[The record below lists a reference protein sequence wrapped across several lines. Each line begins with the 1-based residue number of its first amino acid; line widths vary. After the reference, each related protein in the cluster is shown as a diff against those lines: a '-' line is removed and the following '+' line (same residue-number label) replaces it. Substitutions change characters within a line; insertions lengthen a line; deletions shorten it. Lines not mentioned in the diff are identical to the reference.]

1 MPGLVGESGGL
12 GFVRKDVLRFGPS
25 VLEGGVAGHV
35 GHQMLAGGLELVAD
49 QAKVEQEDPEVVLG
63 ALGVEVPL
71 AAGGGPAIER
81 LGGDREAELQVGLD
95 SPRVEGRLEPAELH
109 RAPVPDV
116 VQVDPV
122 VAAVVVVLGLAV
134 VVAVPDAVELVLAAR
149 AMLFDALDKLVAD
162 RPGVAIEPVAADAEG
177 VENQRLLL
185 VDDLGQVT
193 QVPAVEGRG
202 VDMDVDAALAVD
214 LASGAA
220 DGPDHLLQL
229 RDVVVA
235 EHRADH
241 LGPQMGRDAGQ
252 GRVPHHLPDAAAQV
266 LDLPGVVAAGNPD
279 MANRAA
285 HHRVDGPGDLFPGA
299 FYGLDLDAVVD
310 LIQVH
315 ACLRRSWRF

>member
-1 MPGLVGESGGL
+1 MPGLVGESGGF
-12 GFVRKDVLRFGPS
+12 GFVQQDLLRFRAS
-25 VLEGGVAGHV
+25 VLEGGVTWHV
-35 GHQMLAGGLELVAD
+35 GHQMLAGSLELVAD
-49 QAKVEQEDPEVVLG
+49 QAEVEQEDPEVVFG
-63 ALGVEVPL
+63 ALGIEIPL
-71 AAGGGPAIER
+71 AAGGGPSIER
-81 LGGDREAELQVGLD
+81 LGGDRKAELQVGLD
-95 SPRVEGRLEPAELH
+95 PPRVEGRLEPAELY

-134 VVAVPDAVELVLAAR
+134 VVAVPDAVELVLGAG
-149 AMLFDALDKLVAD
+149 AMLFDALDQFVTD
-162 RPGVAIEPVAADAEG
+162 RPGVAVEPVAADAEG

-214 LASGAA
+214 LAPGAA

-252 GRVPHHLPDAAAQV
+252 GGVPHHLPDAAAQV
-266 LDLPGVVAAGNPD
+266 LDLPGVIAAGDSD
-279 MANRAA
+279 MADCAA

-299 FYGLDLDAVVD
+299 FYGLDLDPVVD
-310 LIQVH
+310 LFQVH
-315 ACLRRSWRF
+315 ACLRRS